1 MSGLD
6 ERRNSFENKF
16 AHDEG
21 LRFRITAR
29 RNKLLGLWAAEKL
42 GKSGEVATAYAAE
55 VVAAEIEAPVG
66 GAGVLRKVVADLGI
80 SDADVRAQMDNL
92 LKIAEDQITSE

>member
-55 VVAAEIEAPVG
+55 VVAAEIEAPG

>member
-42 GKSGEVATAYAAE
+42 GKSGEAATAYAGE
-55 VVAAEIEAPVG
+55 VVAADIEAPG
-66 GAGVLRKVVADLGI
+66 GVGVLRKVVADLGV
-80 SDADVRAQMDNL
+80 SEADVRAQMENM
-92 LKIAEDQITSE
+92 LKVAEEQVTAE

>member
-42 GKSGEVATAYAAE
+42 GKSGEAAATYAGE
-55 VVAAEIEAPVG
+55 VVAADIEAPG

-80 SDADVRAQMDNL
+80 SDTDVRVKMDNL